1 MGQRV
6 LITCIS
12 RFLGGKLAQRL
23 ERAHA
28 SVGEENVDRGLL
40 DLRVENP
47 ATPASIRFER
57 GRSSHLS
64 LTRQP
69 PQIEWFVATRQSR
82 FASFFTVR

>member
-1 MGQRV
+1 VDFGH
-6 LITCIS
+6 
-12 RFLGGKLAQRL
+12 LGFT
-23 ERAHA
+23 
-28 SVGEENVDRGLL
+28 
-40 DLRVENP
+40 VENP

-57 GRSSHLS
+57 GLSSHLS